1 MKKMIAA
8 GLMMISLGVAALAE
22 PTPTAQPAPAPVA
35 TSTAPVAQQ
44 QPQVKKDQTPAQP
57 TQEKKPVELN
67 FRSF

>member
-1 MKKMIAA
+1 MKNMIAA
-8 GLMMISLGVAALAE
+8 GMMMISLGVAALAE
-22 PTPTAQPAPAPVA
+22 PTPTTQPAPAPVA
-35 TSTAPVAQQ
+35 TSTTPVAQ